1 MKALRDAGLLVAIA
15 VAALTVRV
23 SPVETP
29 APLPSPSVAQD
40 SLLRVDIEDFEA
52 AEWAAGAQ
60 LPAAAVL
67 EDLEVDLT
75 ATELEDLSSQALAV
89 VQAMVLGAA
98 QGPAVQLLS
107 QLETAAPQPP
117 CLRVG
122 APS

>member
-52 AEWAAGAQ
+52 AEWAVGAQ

-67 EDLEVDLT
+67 EDLEVVSVDP
-75 ATELEDLSSQALAV
+75 ARNERDEIEEGSDP
-89 VQAMVLGAA
+89 LGHA
-98 QGPAVQLLS
+98 GG
-107 QLETAAPQPP
+107 
-117 CLRVG
+117 R
-122 APS
+122 